1 MNQYDSAP
9 GGVTP
14 NPSLAEEADREE
26 QELDLSTLLASY
38 LSHWPIY
45 LLSILLC
52 LILGWLF
59 ITVSR
64 PKYRVQ
70 TTILFND
77 PQDGKAGKYAS
88 AMGDLDLV
96 SIATG
101 GLNLNVDNE
110 MQLIQS
116 REMLLQTIKESYYFL
131 DFSSRHGLRTQ
142 VYWRDLPVRITMEPY
157 EELNKIKEPLKYT
170 LTSSSEGTLTL
181 TDTSTGESK
190 TIDLYCYPL
199 PALYGREDDPRRS
212 DCRPSGEE

>member
-26 QELDLSTLLASY
+26 QELDLSALLASY

-59 ITVSR
+59 ITTSR

-77 PQDGKAGKYAS
+77 PQA
-88 AMGDLDLV
+88 V
-96 SIATG
+96 S
-101 GLNLNVDNE
+101 
-110 MQLIQS
+110 
-116 REMLLQTIKESYYFL
+116 
-131 DFSSRHGLRTQ
+131 
-142 VYWRDLPVRITMEPY
+142 
-157 EELNKIKEPLKYT
+157 YT
-170 LTSSSEGTLTL
+170 HLTL
-181 TDTSTGESK
+181 P
-190 TIDLYCYPL
+190 TIC
-199 PALYGREDDPRRS
+199 S
-212 DCRPSGEE
+212 V